1 MCYTK
6 NKEIMDMCHQFI
18 NMLKREWKAKDKMQ
32 EYVQKGCPLQD
43 GHGKVYYTQGL
54 TGRKGYHF

>member
-1 MCYTK
+1 
-6 NKEIMDMCHQFI
+6 
-18 NMLKREWKAKDKMQ
+18 MLKREWKAKDKMQ